1 MKKIFLPIIV
11 PVLLV
16 TLVFAQ
22 NPAPSSDTDQASIK
36 GCLGGSD
43 GNYTVAQDGTTQ
55 IFTVTSSTVDL
66 KAHLGHNVELIGQKA
81 NASDNNVTV
90 TGLNMIS
97 DHCAAA
103 AASTV
108 VVADPTPT
116 PAASAA
122 VVADPAP
129 APAAST
135 AVVADP
141 APAPAASTA
150 VVADPAPAPSTSA
163 AAMPDPTPA
172 ASTEALPET
181 ASSLP
186 LLGLLG
192 LGFLA
197 AGTLT
202 RRSRRINS

>member
-16 TLVFAQ
+16 TLGFAQ

-129 APAAST
+129 AP
-135 AVVADP
+135 
-141 APAPAASTA
+141 
-150 VVADPAPAPSTSA
+150 STSA

>member
-1 MKKIFLPIIV
+1 MKRIFLPIIV

-16 TLVFAQ
+16 TLGFGQ
-22 NPAPSSDTDQASIK
+22 DPTPSSNTDQASIK

-43 GNYTVAQDGTTQ
+43 GSYTLAQDGTTQ
-55 IFTVTSSTVDL
+55 VFTVTSTTVDL
-66 KAHLGHNVELIGQKA
+66 KAHLGHDVELIGQKA
-81 NASDNNVTV
+81 NASDNNVSV
-90 TGLNMIS
+90 TGLSMIS
-97 DHCAAA
+97 DHCATP
-103 AASTV
+103 AASTAA
-108 VVADPTPT
+108 VADPTPA
-116 PAASAA
+116 PAASTVA
-122 VVADPAP
+122 VADPTP
-129 APAAST
+129 APST

-141 APAPAASTA
+141 APAATTTP
-150 VVADPAPAPSTSA
+150 

-172 ASTEALPET
+172 ASTEPLPET

-202 RRSRRINS
+202 RRSRTNE

>member
-16 TLVFAQ
+16 TFGFGQ
-22 NPAPSSDTDQASIK
+22 TPTPSSDTDQTSIK

-43 GNYTVAQDGTTQ
+43 GSYTVAQDGTTQ
-55 IFTVTSSTVDL
+55 IFTVSSSTVDL
-66 KAHLGHNVELIGQKA
+66 KAHLGHDVELIGQKA
-81 NASDNNVTV
+81 NASDNNVAV

-97 DHCAAA
+97 DRCATA
-103 AASTV
+103 AASTA

-116 PAASAA
+116 PAASTA
-122 VVADPAP
+122 VVTDPTP

-141 APAPAASTA
+141 APAAT
-150 VVADPAPAPSTSA
+150 TSA

-172 ASTEALPET
+172 PSTEPLPET
-181 ASSLP
+181 ASSMP

-197 AGTLT
+197 AGALT
-202 RRSRRINS
+202 RRLRTNQ